1 MKNNQIFYYIHPLD
15 RIQLLRITKIGN
27 IIIYKINNSAVI
39 LYKCAPLV
47 SHVLGLIF
55 HYNTN
60 TLFLQY
66 V

>member
-39 LYKCAPLV
+39 FVQMCTFGKICSWIDFSL
-47 SHVLGLIF
+47 
-55 HYNTN
+55 
-60 TLFLQY
+60 
-66 V
+66 